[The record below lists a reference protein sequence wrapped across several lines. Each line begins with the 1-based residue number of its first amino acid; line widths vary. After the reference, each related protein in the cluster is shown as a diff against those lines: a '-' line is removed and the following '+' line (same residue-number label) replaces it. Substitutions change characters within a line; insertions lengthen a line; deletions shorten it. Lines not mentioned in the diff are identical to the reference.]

1 MVEPDQ
7 DVIRRAQ
14 ENDIAAFEEIYRHY
28 AGMVYRLAL
37 RMTGRVEE
45 AEEVTQDVFVS
56 VHRHLG
62 NFAGNSSLKTWIY
75 RIAVN
80 CSLNAIRKAKR
91 KQSEVA
97 WEEGFDPQDTRQ
109 DVREGIEKEAKES
122 EINELLG
129 QLNADQKACLLLRAQ
144 EGLSYEEIA
153 RALNVNV
160 NTVRTRLKRARETLI
175 TKYRKT
181 RSGS

>member
-1 MVEPDQ
+1 MGEPDLQ
-7 DVIRRAQ
+7 VIRRAQ
-14 ENDIAAFEEIYRHY
+14 ENDITAFGEIYRHY

-45 AEEVTQDVFVS
+45 AEEVTQDVFLS
-56 VHRHLG
+56 VHRHLR
-62 NFAGNSSLKTWIY
+62 NFAGNASLKTWIY

-91 KQSEVA
+91 KQTEVA
-97 WEEGFDPQDTRQ
+97 WEEGFDPQDTRHG
-109 DVREGIEKEAKES
+109 VHEAVEKEAREHK
-122 EINELLG
+122 INELMDE
-129 QLNADQKACLLLRAQ
+129 LNADQKACLLLRAQ

-175 TKYRKT
+175 ARYRNK
-181 RSGS
+181 RSGP